1 MMNNTI
7 NFEDISRIDRLNSE
21 MAAVQDAAV
30 DEEDWRT
37 ESDDLLDEEDLAILE
52 SGVTAHHF
60 L

>member
-7 NFEDISRIDRLNSE
+7 NFEDISRIDRLNAE